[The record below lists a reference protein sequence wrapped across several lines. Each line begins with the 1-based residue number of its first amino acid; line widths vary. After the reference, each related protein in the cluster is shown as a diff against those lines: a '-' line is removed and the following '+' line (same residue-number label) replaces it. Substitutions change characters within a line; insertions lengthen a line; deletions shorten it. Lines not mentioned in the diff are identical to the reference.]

1 MTYSNRP
8 TASPYQHRNEFAKG
22 NDAVLM
28 NKINTFV
35 VGDQMSLPGAWSN
48 PYPFESHSSDKESA
62 DELSSEEQSPIC
74 VGHISAGDNT
84 IALCKPSPPNCPM
97 SRYLEPQRDI
107 NPGMWYYNKI
117 QKQVKEVIVKKLP
130 QYCVIFKEK
139 SIMLLLI
146 FVILFLLITKFSKS

>member
-8 TASPYQHRNEFAKG
+8 SASPYQHRNELAKG
-22 NDAVLM
+22 NDAVLI

-48 PYPFESHSSDKESA
+48 PYPFESHSSHKESA
-62 DELSSEEQSPIC
+62 DKLSSEKKSPIC
-74 VGHISAGDNT
+74 DGHISAGDNT
-84 IALCKPSPPNCPM
+84 IALCKPTPPNCPM

-117 QKQVKEVIVKKLP
+117 EQSLDGIVNKIPNSCSSSTKNIL
-130 QYCVIFKEK
+130 
-139 SIMLLLI
+139 LLLI
-146 FVILFLLITKFSKS
+146 FITFVIIMFSSS

>member
-28 NKINTFV
+28 NKINTFI

-48 PYPFESHSSDKESA
+48 PYPFESHSSHKESA
-62 DELSSEEQSPIC
+62 SELSSEEQSPIC
-74 VGHISAGDNT
+74 DGHISAGDNT

-107 NPGMWYYNKI
+107 NPGMWYYNKLE
-117 QKQVKEVIVKKLP
+117 QGLDGIVNRIP
-130 QYCVIFKEK
+130 K
-139 SIMLLLI
+139 SCSSSTNNILLLLLFI
-146 FVILFLLITKFSKS
+146 AFVIIMFSKS